1 MGDDGVSVEVLKI
14 IKKELE
20 ENNIEVFAIETDIN
34 SLFSIIEEDDVVIF
48 VDAMISSGKVGEV
61 KIFKPELP
69 EQNEFLSHAYFPW
82 DIISRVAKEIYIIGI
97 EVEDIDFKIG
107 LSKKLQ
113 DEIYFIANKTLFL
126 ITNILTNLNYKV

>member
-20 ENNIEVFAIETDIN
+20 ENNIKIFAIETDIN

-61 KIFKPELP
+61 KAFKPNLP
-69 EQNEFLSHAYFPW
+69 EQNEFFCHVYFPW
-82 DIISRVAKEIYIIGI
+82 NIISKMAKEIYIIGI